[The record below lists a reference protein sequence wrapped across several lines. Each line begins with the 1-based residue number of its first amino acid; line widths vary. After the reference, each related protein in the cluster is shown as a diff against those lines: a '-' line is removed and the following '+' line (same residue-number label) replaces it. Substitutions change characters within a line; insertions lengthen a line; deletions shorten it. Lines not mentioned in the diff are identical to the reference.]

1 MGDDDQDIVPSIK
14 SAHLS
19 DAVLALLDIVGAGG
33 GCFEEGLT
41 RGDIGCSGAG
51 RRFVEAMDGDEET
64 AGANG
69 RMQAGERR
77 RRDYGGEGEGG

>member
-33 GCFEEGLT
+33 GCFEEGLA